1 MDSFEDVRS
10 HLSAHY
16 KLSAND
22 PYLISTEITL
32 PESRRQGVY
41 LADLESEDGR
51 RYLRISSPIS
61 PMARVNAE
69 RCLKFNWEQ
78 RVGYLAV
85 SDIGQRAYL
94 HICENRPYSGLDGG
108 EIDHIIHSLAPLAD
122 QLEKAFN
129 EGKDQA

>member
-10 HLSAHY
+10 HLTTAR

-22 PYLISTEITL
+22 PYLISIDISL
-32 PESRRQGVY
+32 PASRRQGVY
-41 LADLESEDGR
+41 LAELESEDGR
-51 RYLRISSPIS
+51 RYLRVSSPIA

-69 RCLKFNWEQ
+69 RCLRFNWEQ

-85 SDIGQRAYL
+85 SDIGSRAYL
-94 HICENRPYSGLDGG
+94 HLCENRPYEGLEANELDRI
-108 EIDHIIHSLAPLAD
+108 IDAIAPLAD